1 MEDYD
6 TPPHSLKYSNV
17 NLKVKTTK
25 EGVGVHSLTRN
36 TLRVEGRV

>member
-6 TPPHSLKYSNV
+6 TPPHLLKYSNV
-17 NLKVKTTK
+17 NPKVKTM
-25 EGVGVHSLTRN
+25 EEEVGVHSLTRN